1 MIRRPPR
8 STRTDTLLPY
18 TTLFRSRCG
27 SCGWVGNNAV
37 RGMARRQWIT
47 AATPLRSASD
57 CAFLFRCDIRCQAK
71 AVVEPIEPPAVSVG
85 GVEPVE
91 PIIYEGSRIQL

>member
-1 MIRRPPR
+1 
-8 STRTDTLLPY
+8 
-18 TTLFRSRCG
+18 
-27 SCGWVGNNAV
+27 
-37 RGMARRQWIT
+37 MARRQWIT

-91 PIIYEGSRIQL
+91 PIIYEGSRIQLYPALSCERAEVVGESDALHVDLLRHRPLEELRRPVAGA